1 MTEVEALTTVSYP
14 GCVFAFSE
22 HFRAP
27 IANCPWCFG
36 KIGQTESVVLEVRTD
51 AWDESTEQV
60 HKEFLDRDAR
70 DSHPFACLFNMFF
83 IEYPHEADSVLAP
96 RGEMGLHRLYF

>member
-1 MTEVEALTTVSYP
+1 MFLHSLSILELPLLIVHDV
-14 GCVFAFSE
+14 
-22 HFRAP
+22 
-27 IANCPWCFG
+27 FG

-51 AWDESTEQV
+51 AWDESTEQA
-60 HKEFLDRDAR
+60 HKEFLGRDAR